1 MCLASNIWILILGN
15 QILIAL
21 AYQTAPYFVIHQ
33 VTAHK
38 LISSLNPLL
47 KSEFS
52 SNKGNRWVERILSL
66 RQTCRLQAKSTFA
79 LLVDA
84 LNCYFKEQ
92 DPVP

>member
-15 QILIAL
+15 QIRIVLE
-21 AYQTAPYFVIHQ
+21 YQKAPYFVIHQ
-33 VTAHK
+33 VIANK

-47 KSEFS
+47 KSEFL

-66 RQTCRLQAKSTFA
+66 RQTCRLQAISTFA
-79 LLVDA
+79 VLVDV